1 MPACT
6 PAGLKV
12 TTYLDSS
19 AMFLTKRD
27 VFGGL
32 RYLAIFS
39 AARCYCREAVNSC
52 IAAICTAAETGYVV
66 SQSALSALR
75 MPRSKARRSLS
86 SLSDRDVKLT
96 VYIVDH
102 ILATLSIIGSV
113 KLPLHVNVKR
123 FNCIT
128 SN

>member
-75 MPRSKARRSLS
+75 MPRSKTRRSLLL
-86 SLSDRDVKLT
+86 SLSQTSDRDVKLT

-102 ILATLSIIGSV
+102 I
-113 KLPLHVNVKR
+113 
-123 FNCIT
+123 
-128 SN
+128 